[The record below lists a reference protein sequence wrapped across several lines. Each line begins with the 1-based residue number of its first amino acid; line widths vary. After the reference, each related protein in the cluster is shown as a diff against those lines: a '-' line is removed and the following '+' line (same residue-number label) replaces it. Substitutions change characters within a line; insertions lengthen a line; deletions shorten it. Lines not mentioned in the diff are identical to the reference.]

1 MKAPRVAPQTAAALN
16 PIHSIVAGCRA
27 WACIALL
34 GLLALA
40 APAAADWLQPD
51 PTYRDAQFLL
61 RAALRDTVGH
71 PDDPARLDS
80 LAVALLRLARTDDA
94 ARFFRR
100 VLELKPGDDAAE
112 AGLGKLALFAGRD
125 AEAESLLSQA
135 GDELETLR
143 DLYGARLRR
152 GAWAKAAEIADDV
165 NDAGRVALLE
175 RMAEQP
181 PYQISGDSKV
191 KLFWSR
197 HYPVPLVRVRLN
209 GESVLM
215 ALDTGASDL
224 IIDPMWARRL
234 KMTTLPGQSLA
245 FWCGTR
251 FAVRNALVQSIEI
264 GGIKVAR
271 VPAGILSLR
280 RWSVEVNP
288 HGETVAGIIGL
299 NLMRQFTTTLD
310 YGKRWLELAPLKGGV
325 ASAVGEGAVR
335 VPFELWGESEL
346 MVRGSVGG
354 SRKLGLVVQTGIPGC
369 GFAAPS
375 EVFDE
380 LGIKAGTVSR
390 LVKGAGIWL
399 QGRPWVGVTVPGVV
413 VGPVARDRVPG
424 WSNAMDSSELWRHGV
439 RRDAILSG
447 DFFEKSR
454 VTFDWAK
461 RELAIER

>member
-1 MKAPRVAPQTAAALN
+1 MRATRTTSHTSVANSARAFFAL
-16 PIHSIVAGCRA
+16 
-27 WACIALL
+27 ALL
-34 GLLALA
+34 GLLSLA
-40 APAAADWLQPD
+40 SPARAEWLQPD
-51 PTYRDAQFLL
+51 ATYRDAQFQL
-61 RAALRDTVGH
+61 RAAQRDTVGR
-71 PDDPARLDS
+71 PEDATRLDS

-94 ARFFRR
+94 ERLFRR
-100 VLELKPGDDAAE
+100 VIELRPGDDAAE
-112 AGLGKLALFAGRD
+112 AGLGKLALFAGREM
-125 AEAESLLSQA
+125 EAESLLSRA
-135 GDELETLR
+135 GTELETLR

-152 GAWAKAAEIADDV
+152 GAWAEAAKLAEDV

-175 RMAEQP
+175 RMAQEP

-191 KLFWSR
+191 KLFWAR

-224 IIDPMWARRL
+224 LIDPMWASRG
-234 KMTTLPGQSLA
+234 KVTMLPGQSLA

-251 FAVRNALVQSIEI
+251 FAVRPALVQRLEI
-264 GGIKVAR
+264 GGIKIER

-288 HGETVAGIIGL
+288 HGETVAGVIGL
-299 NLMRQFTTTLD
+299 NLLRRFTATLD
-310 YGKRWLELAPLKGGV
+310 YGKHWLELAPLAEGG
-325 ASAVGEGAVR
+325 AAAMSAGAVR

-354 SRKLGLVVQTGIPGC
+354 SRKLGLIVQTGIPGC
-369 GFAAPS
+369 GIAAPS

-380 LGIKAGTVSR
+380 LGIKGGTVSR
-390 LVKGAGIWL
+390 LVKGAGTWL
-399 QGRPWVGVTVPGVV
+399 QGRPWVGVTVPGIV
-413 VGPVARDRVPG
+413 VGPIASDRVPG
-424 WSNAMDSSELWRHGV
+424 WSNAMDSSEMWRHGV

-447 DFFEKSR
+447 DFFEKAR

-461 RELAIER
+461 REMAIER